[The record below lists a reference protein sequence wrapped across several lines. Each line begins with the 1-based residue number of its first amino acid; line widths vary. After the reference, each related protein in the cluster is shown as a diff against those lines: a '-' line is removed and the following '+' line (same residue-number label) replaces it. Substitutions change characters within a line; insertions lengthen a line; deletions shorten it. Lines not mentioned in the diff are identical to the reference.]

1 MMMSRTLHG
10 CLWLVSG
17 LLAPG
22 LLAPDPGI
30 AAIQEG
36 DPEAIFQE
44 GNRRYQEND
53 YQGALEAYRGILE
66 VGLESADLYY
76 NLGNAHFKA
85 GDLGGAIL
93 SYERALR
100 LNPRGPDIRANL
112 ELARS
117 LTADEIE
124 PLPRFWLL
132 SGLSWWVQ
140 LFPRDLLTLGLVL
153 TYLLGAVGLIMVI
166 LSRRTSGR
174 RFGTWFVGAGAL
186 GVLVFGCTLVAREG
200 LIGSTEWGIVMVEAA
215 AVQSAP
221 SVGDDLT
228 LFQVHEGTRVRVD
241 RTTESWL
248 EIVLEDGRVGW
259 VPSGVLE
266 II

>member
-1 MMMSRTLHG
+1 MRTLLG
-10 CLWLVSG
+10 CLWVASG
-17 LLAPG
+17 LLIPN
-22 LLAPDPGI
+22 PGI
-30 AAIQEG
+30 AATQGG
-36 DPEAIFQE
+36 DAVALFQE
-44 GNRRYQEND
+44 GNRLYQEND
-53 YQGALEAYRGILE
+53 YYGAIEAYGGVLKA
-66 VGLESADLYY
+66 GLESADLYY
-76 NLGNAHFKA
+76 NLANAHFKA
-85 GDLGGAIL
+85 GNLGDAIL
-93 SYERALR
+93 NYERALR

-124 PLPRFWLL
+124 PLPRFWVL
-132 SGLSWWVQ
+132 SALSWWVN
-140 LFPRDLLTLGLVL
+140 LLPRMALTVGLVL
-153 TYLLGAVGLIMVI
+153 TYLLGTFGLIILI

-174 RFGTWFVGAGAL
+174 RLGTWFVGGGTL
-186 GVLVFGCTLVAREG
+186 GLLVLGCTLAAREG
-200 LIGSTEWGIVMVEAA
+200 FLGRAEWGIVMVDAA

-221 SVGDDLT
+221 SGGDDLT

-266 II
+266 TI

>member
-228 LFQVHEGTRVRVD
+228 LFQVHEGTRG
-241 RTTESWL
+241 
-248 EIVLEDGRVGW
+248 GRRGYW
-259 VPSGVLE
+259 R
-266 II
+266 